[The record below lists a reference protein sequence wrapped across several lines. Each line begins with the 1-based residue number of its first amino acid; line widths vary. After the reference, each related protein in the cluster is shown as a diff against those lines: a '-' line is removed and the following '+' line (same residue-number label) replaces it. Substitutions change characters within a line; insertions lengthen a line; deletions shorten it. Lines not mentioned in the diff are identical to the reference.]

1 MDRIVSDRSRSFD
14 RLFDVI
20 MLLSLAISG
29 YLGVTGII
37 QNLDSGCRTQLA
49 PVIQDPN
56 YFLFWSY
63 FNQLRSGT
71 SVAHRAENG
80 VAIL

>member
-1 MDRIVSDRSRSFD
+1 MGNGSRSKD
-14 RLFDVI
+14 RLFNII

-29 YLGVTGII
+29 YLRVTWII
-37 QNLDSGCRTQLA
+37 QNLNSGCGTKLA

-56 YFLFWSY
+56 HFLFGSY

-71 SVAHRAENG
+71 SVAHGAKNG
-80 VAIL
+80 IAVL